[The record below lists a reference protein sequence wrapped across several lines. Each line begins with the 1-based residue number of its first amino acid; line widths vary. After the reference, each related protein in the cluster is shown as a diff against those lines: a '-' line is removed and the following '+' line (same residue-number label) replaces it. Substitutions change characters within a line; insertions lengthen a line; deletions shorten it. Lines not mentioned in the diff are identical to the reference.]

1 MVPALDDMSMA
12 AMATPKLILEC
23 TVCKVV
29 LGMEFVTIKGA
40 HYHPQCVLP
49 YALQQRLSAKT

>member
-1 MVPALDDMSMA
+1 MSMA